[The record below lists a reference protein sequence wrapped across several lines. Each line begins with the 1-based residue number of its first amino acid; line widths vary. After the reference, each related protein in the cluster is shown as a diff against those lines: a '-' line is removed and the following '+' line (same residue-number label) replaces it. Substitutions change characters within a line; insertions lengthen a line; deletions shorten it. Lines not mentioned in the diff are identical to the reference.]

1 MTTLIISS
9 EETNG
14 IMKVIT
20 FLKDTGLLIEAVSE
34 TIENDAKEWKGGLL
48 GMLLGTL
55 GASFLRN
62 LLTDKGVRGSKLAG
76 HLEVLKEQLEL
87 SFNLLWQLLD
97 WIYSKRN

>member
-1 MTTLIISS
+1 MTTLIISN

-62 LLTDKGVRGSKLAG
+62 LLTDKGVRRSKLAG
-76 HLEVLKEQLEL
+76 YLEVLKEQLEL
-87 SFNLLWQLLD
+87 LFNLLWQLLD